1 MKNTYDIVLPNRYNN
16 SIKLVPT
23 DNSKSYK
30 LNIGEECNYV
40 RIGYE
45 GAECPKEGTIRFID
59 PEGGPFL
66 SKGTKISE
74 DLIIDSVVKTN
85 DGYIINFE

>member
-16 SIKLVPT
+16 SVKLVPT
-23 DNSKSYK
+23 DNPKSYK
-30 LNIGEECNYV
+30 LDIGKECNYT
-40 RIGYE
+40 RIGFE
-45 GAECPKEGTIRFID
+45 GTECPKEGTVKFID

-66 SKGTKISE
+66 SRGTEISK
-74 DLIIDSVVKTN
+74 DLIIDSIVKTN

>member
-1 MKNTYDIVLPNRYNN
+1 MKNTYNIVLPNRYNN
-16 SIKLVPT
+16 SIELVPT

-40 RIGYE
+40 RIGFE
-45 GAECPKEGTIRFID
+45 GAERPKEGTIKFID

-66 SKGTKISE
+66 SRGTKISK
-74 DLIIDSVVKTN
+74 DLIIDSIVKTN

>member
-1 MKNTYDIVLPNRYNN
+1 MKNTYNIVLPNRYNN
-16 SIKLVPT
+16 SIELVPT
-23 DNSKSYK
+23 DNPKSYK

-40 RIGYE
+40 RIGFE
-45 GAECPKEGTIRFID
+45 GAERLKEGTIKFID